1 MIPES
6 PRWLLCKGRTTEVAT
21 IIRKVCEINKR
32 VCPPNIEKLLKPPPS
47 SSGQTDHRCISLFGN
62 SYLRLIS
69 ICFPCIWFTIN
80 LVYYGLIL
88 NMNSFE
94 GNVYL
99 NSVSCFFFFIS
110 LVRISSNKIQAKTF
124 FLNGFNAS
132 RHFCRNSFSENA
144 LTFICIKLL
153 VLVAVFSS
161 YNNDNTSQNNI
172 FSLVE
177 YRLTC
182 TDVKWLFANNDTN
195 RRIVYCAFVSVR
207 K

>member
-6 PRWLLCKGRTTEVAT
+6 PRWLLCKGRTAEVAT

-32 VCPPNIEKLLKPPPS
+32 ECPPNIEKLLKPPPS
-47 SSGQTDHRCISLFGN
+47 SLNQTDHRCISLFGN

-80 LVYYGLIL
+80 LVYYGLVL

-99 NSVSCFFFFIS
+99 NSVSFFFSIYLVS
-110 LVRISSNKIQAKTF
+110 LTKKIQAKTIF
-124 FLNGFNAS
+124 NGFNAS
-132 RHFCRNSFSENA
+132 KHFCRNSFSENA
-144 LTFICIKLL
+144 LTFIWFWWLF
-153 VLVAVFSS
+153 FSS
-161 YNNDNTSQNNI
+161 YNNVETSQNNI

-182 TDVKWLFANNDTN
+182 TDVKWHFANNDTN
-195 RRIVYCAFVSVR
+195 RKIVYCSFVSI
-207 K
+207 